1 MNRFGRTAAVSAVLM
16 FGLAMMGN
24 ALAEDAAAPATQ
36 PAAEQQKAEA
46 PAAKQAAK
54 HAKRAVKG
62 NAQVKAVQ
70 EALIKNGAKL
80 TADGVMGKH
89 TRIALRQY
97 QKKNG
102 LKSTGKADKAT
113 LEKLGIA
120 S

>member
-24 ALAEDAAAPATQ
+24 ALAKDAAAPATQ

-46 PAAKQAAK
+46 PATKAAPK
-54 HAKRAVKG
+54 HAMKG

-70 EALIKNGAKL
+70 EALIQSGAKL

-102 LKSTGKADKAT
+102 LKATGKADKAT